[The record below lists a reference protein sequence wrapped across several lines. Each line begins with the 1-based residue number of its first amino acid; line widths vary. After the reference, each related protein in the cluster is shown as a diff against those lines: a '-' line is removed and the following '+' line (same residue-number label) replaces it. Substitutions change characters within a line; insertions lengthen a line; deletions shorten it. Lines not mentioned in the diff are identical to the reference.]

1 MSKKKIWFVCGSQ
14 HLYGPQVLEQV
25 ETDCRTMAQEIQAS
39 GELLLD
45 LEYHTTA
52 KSHGEVLELC
62 QAANVDPNCVGLV
75 LWMHT
80 FSPAKMWIAGLKQLQ
95 KTMLHLHTQFNR
107 EIPWG
112 EIDMNFM
119 NLNQS
124 AHGGREFGF
133 IASRLGIERPVVVG
147 HYLEARVLN
156 ELDEWCRAALAWSD
170 WQGGAFAPLGDN
182 MREVAVTE
190 GNKVNA
196 EIQLGYRVH
205 GFGVGELVK
214 VIDAHSPDGVEVKEL
229 LEVYR
234 SSYQCDPNL
243 FEGHNLAAL
252 QQAARI
258 ELGLRDF
265 LEEGGFKGFTNT
277 FEDLCGMAQLP
288 GIASQRLMADG
299 YGFGAE
305 GDWKTSALVRALKVM
320 GQGKAGGTSFMEDYT
335 YHLIP
340 GQERVLGAHMLEV
353 CPSIAVSKPKLDIA
367 VLTIGGKEPPARLI
381 FDGRPGPALNAIML
395 DLGDRFRLLVNTV
408 EAEAPP
414 AEMPNQPVARAY
426 WRPEPDLPTSAA
438 CWILAGGA
446 HHTAYS
452 QQVSASQLRTFAN
465 MAGVEMALIEE
476 STTVDSFRNELRW
489 NQIAWK

>member
-95 KTMLHLHTQFNR
+95 KPMLHLHTQFNR

-170 WQGGAFAPLGDN
+170 WQGGAFAPFGDN

-277 FEDLCGMAQLP
+277 FEDLAAWLNCPASPPNGSWPMDMALELRETGKP
-288 GIASQRLMADG
+288 AHWFAPSRSWAREKLEAPLS
-299 YGFGAE
+299 
-305 GDWKTSALVRALKVM
+305 WKTTPTTSSR
-320 GQGKAGGTSFMEDYT
+320 GKS
-335 YHLIP
+335 
-340 GQERVLGAHMLEV
+340 
-353 CPSIAVSKPKLDIA
+353 
-367 VLTIGGKEPPARLI
+367 
-381 FDGRPGPALNAIML
+381 
-395 DLGDRFRLLVNTV
+395 
-408 EAEAPP
+408 
-414 AEMPNQPVARAY
+414 
-426 WRPEPDLPTSAA
+426 A
-438 CWILAGGA
+438 CWEPICWRFVLPLRSPSPNS
-446 HHTAYS
+446 TS
-452 QQVSASQLRTFAN
+452 PCSPSAEKSLP
-465 MAGVEMALIEE
+465 L
-476 STTVDSFRNELRW
+476 D
-489 NQIAWK
+489 